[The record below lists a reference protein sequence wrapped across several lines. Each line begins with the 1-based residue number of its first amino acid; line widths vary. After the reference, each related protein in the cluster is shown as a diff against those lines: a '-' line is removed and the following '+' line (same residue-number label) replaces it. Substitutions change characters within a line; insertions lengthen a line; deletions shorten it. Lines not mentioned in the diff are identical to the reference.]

1 MKRRKF
7 ISIAAVGSAV
17 IAIPTIGFSSNAFFK
32 QAVTS
37 IIHRELG
44 YLKLDE
50 QGVNKFV
57 DDFTVETN
65 SRSLSSSQK
74 MKMKVGSEYLFPGS
88 VDTTLVKDRIVTL
101 FLLSSD
107 FFINKMNEKRTVQ
120 YIGLFDSNKKPC
132 TNPFSHLY
140 YPQHH
145 QTSV

>member
-17 IAIPTIGFSSNAFFK
+17 IAIPSIGLSSNAFFK

-50 QGVNKFV
+50 QGVKKFV
-57 DDFTVETN
+57 NDFADQTN
-65 SRSLSSSQK
+65 AGSISSSQK
-74 MKMKVGSEYLFPGS
+74 MKMKVGTEYLFPGS
-88 VDTTLVKDRIVTL
+88 VDTTLVKDRIITS

-120 YIGLFDSNKKPC
+120 YIGLFDSSKKPC

-140 YPQHH
+140 YPQQN
-145 QTSV
+145 QT